1 MDNIVVVE
9 VLYPAANLA
18 HEQTTVGLGQ
28 VEILIS
34 HPLKQLATVQVLH
47 DQDHLYLYLYF

>member
-47 DQDHLYLYLYF
+47 DQDHL